1 MRQNNNK
8 MLNKSKLISH
18 TRIGIGEEVAD
29 SPPIMGAVRKKLKDA
44 MEHVINA
51 HEELTQTLTDSIQNF
66 KIESQEKNDINEK
79 LITEF
84 RESRP
89 IFQDGL
95 VAKYLSKVDE
105 LEKKNSEMKRKLD
118 EYKMEGQGKWISF
131 KHDFNHDMSGLE
143 KALKDL
149 NIVKS

>member
-1 MRQNNNK
+1 
-8 MLNKSKLISH
+8 MLNKSKLIPH
-18 TRIGIGEEVAD
+18 TRTGIEVEVAE
-29 SPPIMGAVRKKLKDA
+29 SSTGIMETARDKWKDTK
-44 MEHVINA
+44 ENVINTR
-51 HEELTQTLTDSIQNF
+51 EDSVQTLTDSIQNF
-66 KIESQEKNDINEK
+66 KTESQEKNDINEK

-84 RESRP
+84 RERRP

-131 KHDFNHDMSGLE
+131 KHDFNHDMSGIE

-149 NIVKS
+149 NIRK